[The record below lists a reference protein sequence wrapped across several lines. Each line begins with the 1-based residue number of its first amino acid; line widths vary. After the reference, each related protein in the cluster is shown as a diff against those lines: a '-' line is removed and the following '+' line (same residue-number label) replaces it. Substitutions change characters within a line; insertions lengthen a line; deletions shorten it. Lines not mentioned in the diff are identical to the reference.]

1 MVSDGAI
8 TGTLKYVENYVE
20 SGPLAGSGNYL
31 ALKFTSTDW
40 DAYTSVKVGLDPS
53 ASGMELVEIL
63 TDPDKDGVFKISD
76 KDAQNF
82 VVEVS
87 DGSTTSRFEYDL
99 SGLICQ
105 TE

>member
-1 MVSDGAI
+1 M
-8 TGTLKYVENYVE
+8 KYVENYVE

-31 ALKFTSTDW
+31 ALKFTATDW

>member
-1 MVSDGAI
+1 M
-8 TGTLKYVENYVE
+8 KYVENYVE

-87 DGSTTSRFEYDL
+87 DGTTTSRFEYDL

>member
-1 MVSDGAI
+1 M
-8 TGTLKYVENYVE
+8 KYVENYVE

-63 TDPDKDGVFKISD
+63 TDPDKDGVFKISA
-76 KDAQNF
+76 KDTQNV

-87 DGSTTSRFEYDL
+87 DGTTTSRFSYDL
-99 SGLICQ
+99 SGLICE

>member
-1 MVSDGAI
+1 M
-8 TGTLKYVENYVE
+8 KYVENYVE

-87 DGSTTSRFEYDL
+87 DGTATSRFEYDL